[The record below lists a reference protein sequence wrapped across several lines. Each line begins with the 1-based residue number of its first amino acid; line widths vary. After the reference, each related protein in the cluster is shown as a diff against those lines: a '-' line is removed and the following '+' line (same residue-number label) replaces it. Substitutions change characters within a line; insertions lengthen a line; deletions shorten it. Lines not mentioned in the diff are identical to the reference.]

1 MVTFSIIIPVRPGGD
16 AAALESLRRLDE
28 TSDTFEILIAEG
40 CSPSRQRNSAA
51 EQARGDVLYF
61 LDDDSQVDPNCLKT
75 CSALLGDE
83 TVAVV
88 GGPSL
93 TPGSD
98 TRLQRL
104 FGVALASIFGAGGS
118 RNRYRAVGDTRTTND
133 SELIL
138 CNLAIRRATYLNEG
152 GLDERLYPNEENE
165 LLDRIQKSG
174 HKLLHAPRMAVLR
187 SQRTTLRLFVRQMF
201 SYGRGRGQQT
211 LIAGT
216 GTVAAFIP
224 LIFLLYLAI
233 LPLTASVPFVSVPL
247 YAYCALDLLFTV
259 IALFSSRSPYSVF
272 LIALFP
278 LMHIT
283 NGFGLLGGLLGG
295 KGGSSGKAGLQTVTT
310 IRKKEFGQADW

>member
-1 MVTFSIIIPVRPGGD
+1 
-16 AAALESLRRLDE
+16 
-28 TSDTFEILIAEG
+28 
-40 CSPSRQRNSAA
+40 
-51 EQARGDVLYF
+51 
-61 LDDDSQVDPNCLKT
+61 
-75 CSALLGDE
+75 
-83 TVAVV
+83 
-88 GGPSL
+88 
-93 TPGSD
+93 
-98 TRLQRL
+98 
-104 FGVALASIFGAGGS
+104 
-118 RNRYRAVGDTRTTND
+118 
-133 SELIL
+133 
-138 CNLAIRRATYLNEG
+138 
-152 GLDERLYPNEENE
+152 
-165 LLDRIQKSG
+165 
-174 HKLLHAPRMAVLR
+174 MAVLR

-259 IALFSSRSPYSVF
+259 IALFSSRSPYSVL